1 MRLAKVSVV
10 IVCAIAL
17 FAGVAQAGNLLLN
30 GDFETGN
37 LNNWIVAGVSP
48 NSSAVVEANNGPSAP
63 GTHSVYM
70 DNHGQALAL
79 VLKQSTEVG
88 AAIPGLTMYS
98 FDLKLDQADVGGV
111 VFVEIFAER
120 STGGIAGGS
129 GLLGPFWP
137 WNNWTHFAGS
147 FNAPADT
154 GFLTIQIEAV
164 TGAAVGSNCKLHVD
178 NVVLDQGT
186 VATENTTWGNIQ
198 ALYR

>member
-1 MRLAKVSVV
+1 MRLAKVIMVV
-10 IVCAIAL
+10 GCALAL
-17 FAGVAQAGNLLLN
+17 LAGSAQAGNLLLN
-30 GDFETGN
+30 GDFETGT
-37 LNNWIVAGVSP
+37 LANWVTAGLSG
-48 NSSAVVEANNGPSAP
+48 NSSIVIEANNGPAAP
-63 GTHSVYM
+63 GTHSAYM

-88 AAIPGLTMYS
+88 AAITGPTLYS

-120 STGGIAGGS
+120 STGGIVGGS

-137 WNNWTHFAGS
+137 WNNWTHYSGS
-147 FNAPADT
+147 FNAPANT
-154 GFLTIQIEAV
+154 GFLTIQVEAV

-186 VATENTTWGNIQ
+186 VATENTSWGNIQ

>member
-1 MRLAKVSVV
+1 MRLAKVYAV

-17 FAGVAQAGNLLLN
+17 LAGGAQAGNLLLN
-30 GDFETGN
+30 GDFETGT
-37 LNNWIVAGVSP
+37 LTNWVTAGLSP
-48 NSSAVVEANNGPSAP
+48 NSSIVVEANNGPSAP
-63 GTHSVYM
+63 GTHSAYL

-88 AAIPGLTMYS
+88 AAIPGLTLYS

-120 STGGIAGGS
+120 ATGGIVGGS

-137 WNNWTHFAGS
+137 WNNWTHYAGS
-147 FNAPADT
+147 FNAPANT
-154 GFLTIQIEAV
+154 GFLTIQVEAV
-164 TGAAVGSNCKLHVD
+164 TGAAVGSNCKLHAD
-178 NVVLDQGT
+178 NIVLDQGT